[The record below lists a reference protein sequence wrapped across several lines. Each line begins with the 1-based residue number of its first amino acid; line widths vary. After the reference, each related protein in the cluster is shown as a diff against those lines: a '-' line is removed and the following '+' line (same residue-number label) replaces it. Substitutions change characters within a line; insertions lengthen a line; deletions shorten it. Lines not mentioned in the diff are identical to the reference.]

1 MPMGLRS
8 SPFLEGVREHDA
20 NHDTSQREHDANHD
34 TSQRE
39 QGDEEGNDPGWH

>member
-20 NHDTSQREHDANHD
+20 NHDTSQRE
-34 TSQRE
+34 